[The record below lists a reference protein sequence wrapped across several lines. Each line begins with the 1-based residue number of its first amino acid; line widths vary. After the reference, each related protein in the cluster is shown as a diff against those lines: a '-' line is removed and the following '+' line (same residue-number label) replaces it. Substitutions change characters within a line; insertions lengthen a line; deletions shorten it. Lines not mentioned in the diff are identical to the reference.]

1 MITSY
6 ARPGH
11 AIFTTLVSTSNGP
24 VITLDAGCPAQA
36 QKKDG
41 FRWWAQ
47 RLGRAF
53 HMHNETRIDHFRG
66 FAGYWAVPSTAETA
80 IDGSWRKGPGKELFD
95 ALTEV
100 RGSDASRNKS
110 NQIAASSQCR
120 LPMVSDRLDF
130 CVVDHLHIER
140 GTSRM
145 PGFELPVPVRWQTHV
160 QAPCQDLSSSQV
172 QQSPA
177 LLITTD
183 TSSLP

>member
-1 MITSY
+1 MD
-6 ARPGH
+6 
-11 AIFTTLVSTSNGP
+11 
-24 VITLDAGCPAQA
+24 LDGDAVHLAQA

-100 RGSDASRNKS
+100 SVVS
-110 NQIAASSQCR
+110 CR
-120 LPMVSDRLDF
+120 LRQQ
-130 CVVDHLHIER
+130 
-140 GTSRM
+140 
-145 PGFELPVPVRWQTHV
+145 PVTVRR
-160 QAPCQDLSSSQV
+160 S
-172 QQSPA
+172 A
-177 LLITTD
+177 LLCGV
-183 TSSLP
+183 LPCWLR